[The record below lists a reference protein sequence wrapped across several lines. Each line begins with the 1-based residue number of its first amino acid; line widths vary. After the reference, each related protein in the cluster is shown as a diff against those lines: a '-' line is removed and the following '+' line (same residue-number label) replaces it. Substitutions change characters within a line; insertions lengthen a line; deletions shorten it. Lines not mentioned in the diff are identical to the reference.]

1 MSKTNKIL
9 IVGLGNPGEN
19 FENTKHNFGF
29 IIVDNFQ
36 KKYDFPE
43 FKEDKKLKAQIS
55 EKNILGK
62 KVLLAKPLTFMNN
75 SGDSV
80 QVLVKKELNQK
91 NVSGFL
97 LVIHDD
103 LDIKFGEIK
112 IVKNRGS
119 AGHKGVE
126 SIMKK
131 IKTQD
136 FARIRLGIGQEN
148 KKRITNKQKI
158 KEFVL
163 SSFSQ
168 KQKKTLN
175 RVIAKS
181 IEAINI
187 FIKEGLN
194 KAMNEINKG

>member
-9 IVGLGNPGEN
+9 IVGLGNPGKS

-29 IIVDNFQ
+29 IILDNFQ

-91 NVSGFL
+91 NVSESL

-136 FARIRLGIGQEN
+136 FTRIRLGIGQEN

-163 SSFSQ
+163 SPFSQ
-168 KQKKTLN
+168 KQKKILN

-187 FIKEGLN
+187 FIKEGPN
-194 KAMNEINKG
+194 KAMNEVNKG

>member
-62 KVLLAKPLTFMNN
+62 TVLLAKPLTFMNN

-91 NVSGFL
+91 NISESL

-136 FARIRLGIGQEN
+136 FIRIRLGIGQEN

-163 SSFSQ
+163 SPFSQ
-168 KQKKTLN
+168 KQKKILN

-187 FIKEGLN
+187 FIKEGIN
-194 KAMNEINKG
+194 KAMNEVNKG

>member
-80 QVLVKKELNQK
+80 QVLIKKELNQK
-91 NVSGFL
+91 NISESL

-136 FARIRLGIGQEN
+136 FIRIRLGIGQEN

-163 SSFSQ
+163 SPFSQ
-168 KQKKTLN
+168 KQKKILN

-194 KAMNEINKG
+194 KAMNEVNKG

>member
-55 EKNILGK
+55 KKNILGK
-62 KVLLAKPLTFMNN
+62 TVLLAKPLTFMNN

-91 NVSGFL
+91 NISESL

-136 FARIRLGIGQEN
+136 FIRIRLGIGQEN

-163 SSFSQ
+163 SPFSQ
-168 KQKKTLN
+168 KQKKVLN

-194 KAMNEINKG
+194 KAMNEVNKG